1 MKVLNTEDVNRNET
15 KCDSFLSDIYEFL
28 NLIFHIACKLTGLIM
43 DFFFIHMVMVLESN
57 SEHRAVQFMVAKVL
71 GILGRGRFR

>member
-1 MKVLNTEDVNRNET
+1 MKQSVIV
-15 KCDSFLSDIYEFL
+15 FLSDIYEFL

-43 DFFFIHMVMVLESN
+43 DFFIHTVMVLESN
-57 SEHRAVQFMVAKVL
+57 SEQRAVQLMVAKVL